1 MIIGAVLGLVFF
13 RPGIQLQAVTSFK
26 VGTSY
31 MFPILFV
38 TVACGAISGF
48 HSLISSGT
56 SSKQIDSEKDL
67 KLIGYGAM
75 LIEGVLAVIALITAA
90 YIGGDRIAE
99 LLKAGGPTNVFA
111 DGVGTFMTKI
121 GIDLALGK
129 SFVAL
134 AVSAFALTSLDS
146 GTRIGRFIFQEFF
159 DKSASKPGSTPNK
172 LLTNRYFATLVTVFV
187 GGWLGAGGY
196 AKVWPVFGS
205 ANQLLAA
212 LALLATAAWLKKEG
226 RAHFMLKIPMVF
238 MFTVTLTALVLLVKA
253 NLAAANYPLVV
264 FGSVLFVLAL
274 VLIKL
279 SYKIL
284 FTNEVIKPNA
294 TK

>member
-1 MIIGAVLGLVFF
+1 
-13 RPGIQLQAVTSFK
+13 
-26 VGTSY
+26 
-31 MFPILFV
+31 
-38 TVACGAISGF
+38 
-48 HSLISSGT
+48 
-56 SSKQIDSEKDL
+56 
-67 KLIGYGAM
+67 
-75 LIEGVLAVIALITAA
+75 IEGVLAVVALITAA

-159 DKSASKPGSTPNK
+159 DKSATKPGSKPNK
-172 LLTNRYFATLVTVFV
+172 LLTNRYVATTVTVAL

-274 VLIKL
+274 ILIKL
-279 SYKIL
+279 SYKVL
-284 FTNEVIKPNA
+284 FTNEGIKPTVA
-294 TK
+294 K